1 MKPSNKEL
9 VGASTSV
16 MILSVLRR
24 GPTYGYDLV
33 RQINEQADG
42 AFTWQEGTVYP
53 ILHKLEKQKLIGSR
67 WREAE
72 SGRKRKYYQLTPA
85 GHSAL
90 EDGTKQW
97 QFFNDMILKLAGASH
112 A

>member
-1 MKPSNKEL
+1 MSISNKEL
-9 VGASTSV
+9 VGASTGV
-16 MILSVLRR
+16 LILGVLSR

-33 RQINEQADG
+33 RQINDQAQG

-53 ILHKLEKQKLIGSR
+53 VLHKLEKQGLISSR
-67 WREAE
+67 WREADT
-72 SGRKRKYYQLTPA
+72 GRKRKYYQLTAA
-85 GHSAL
+85 GRASL

-97 QFFNDMILKLAGASH
+97 QFFNDMICRLAGASH

>member
-1 MKPSNKEL
+1 VKASNKEL

-16 MILSVLRR
+16 LILGVLRR

-42 AFTWQEGTVYP
+42 AFLWQEGTVYP
-53 ILHKLEKQKLIGSR
+53 ILHKLEKQGLIGSR
-67 WREAE
+67 WRDAD
-72 SGRKRKYYQLTPA
+72 SGRKRKYYQLTSA
-85 GHSAL
+85 GHAAL

-97 QFFNDMILKLAGASH
+97 QFFHEMICRLTGVSH